1 MCVVI
6 ERCDWMIVI
15 VDYGLGNISNVKC
28 VIEYLGY
35 EVVVL
40 NILKIIDQ
48 VEIIILFGVGYFKD
62 VMLEIKWLN
71 FNVILVKN
79 IDKKMIGICLGM

>member
-40 NILKIIDQ
+40 NILKIID
-48 VEIIILFGVGYFKD
+48 
-62 VMLEIKWLN
+62 
-71 FNVILVKN
+71 
-79 IDKKMIGICLGM
+79 